1 MSPFAASD
9 REVALREV
17 VEEARRGR
25 ADAFEMLV
33 EHFGPEMYRLA
44 TGIVGPDDAR
54 DVAQEAFITAWR
66 DLPRLRNTDRFAP
79 WLRRIVVSRC
89 RNQLRSR
96 KRRPTAS
103 LEVPEARALSSGRDF
118 REAVHAR
125 QALDGTFAR
134 LSADQRA
141 VLALHYGGDLSIREA
156 AEAMDVSVGT
166 AKSRLN
172 SALAGLRRAME
183 AQR

>member
-1 MSPFAASD
+1 M
-9 REVALREV
+9 REI
-17 VEEARRGR
+17 VEQARRGR
-25 ADAFEMLV
+25 ADAFEVLV
-33 EHFGPEMYRLA
+33 EHFGPEAYRLA
-44 TGIVGPDDAR
+44 SGIVGPDDAR

-66 DLPRLRNTDRFAP
+66 DLPRLRDPERFAP
-79 WLRRIVVSRC
+79 WLRRIVVSRS

-96 KRRPTAS
+96 GRRPATS
-103 LEVPEARALSSGRDF
+103 LEASAAHGLSSGHDF
-118 REAVHAR
+118 RDAVHAR

-141 VLALHYGGDLSIREA
+141 VLALHYGADLSIREA

-172 SALAGLRRAME
+172 AALTGLRRAME